1 MMSYELRVRSVTFFE
16 MTASARLMVSYKLT
30 ITTLKFLFFYWV
42 EDSGERGKGRSNL
55 NERIMIFKDA
65 KGMKII
71 SKLRDAIPNSN
82 LITIIFFK
90 L

>member
-1 MMSYELRVRSVTFFE
+1 MGAGFYELTISDGKRSG
-16 MTASARLMVSYKLT
+16 AY
-30 ITTLKFLFFYWV
+30 KFLD
-42 EDSGERGKGRSNL
+42 EGKGRSNL